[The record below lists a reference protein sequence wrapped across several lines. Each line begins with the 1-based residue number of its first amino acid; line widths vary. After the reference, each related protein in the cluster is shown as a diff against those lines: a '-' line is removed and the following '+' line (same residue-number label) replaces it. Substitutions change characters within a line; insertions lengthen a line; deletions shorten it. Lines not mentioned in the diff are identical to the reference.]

1 LRDVEEAFVAMTTP
15 AWTGV
20 DVWSQ
25 AEGEKLVGILPDG
38 SSVPVERMSTGTM
51 GQLYFALRLAGYRSF
66 AQEPGPLPM
75 ILDDIMETFD
85 DTRARAALQLCAE
98 IGVNGQAILFTHHAH
113 LVELARDS
121 IKGVAVVDMPD

>member
-1 LRDVEEAFVAMTTP
+1 
-15 AWTGV
+15 
-20 DVWSQ
+20 
-25 AEGEKLVGILPDG
+25 
-38 SSVPVERMSTGTM
+38 M

-66 AQEPGPLPM
+66 ARDPGPLPM

-98 IGVNGQAILFTHHAH
+98 IGTNGQAILFTHHAH

-121 IKGVAVVDMPD
+121 IKGATVVNMPDLLF